1 MIALPVVLICLG
13 IVWFTLVKRDSSPT
27 FKDGPFRQA
36 GREVKRQ
43 RQEYEDK
50 QKSENEKSGEK

>member
-1 MIALPVVLICLG
+1 MIALLVVLFSLA
-13 IVWFTLVKRDSSPT
+13 IVFFTLVKSGPSS
-27 FKDGPFRQA
+27 FRDGPFRQA

-50 QKSENEKSGEK
+50 LKSENEKSGDQ